1 MLLGAARRWLTTISA
16 WRPHIA
22 AVSWSPSS
30 PIITNRYSAA
40 WPLSPLAAK
49 HAGKVGEV
57 NWNYRGFNSFRRALD

>member
-1 MLLGAARRWLTTISA
+1 MAPTHRGGEL
-16 WRPHIA
+16 
-22 AVSWSPSS
+22 VSVV
-30 PIITNRYSAA
+30 TDHHRYSAA